1 MTGRKIIF
9 ITKEFFDKS
18 NSIEDQ
24 IVDGLRTFY
33 YLGYNDDKELPK
45 LKDKIVTEFRKDT
58 ENFKLNK
65 VNIEDL
71 YKPLLIMLREIQLYC
86 INNMY
91 EKKSVDFEFSQFIE
105 YCLKIRMDF

>member
-9 ITKEFFDKS
+9 ITNEFFDNN
-18 NSIEDQ
+18 NSIKEQ
-24 IVDGLRTFY
+24 IVDGIRTFY
-33 YLGYNDDKELPK
+33 YLGYNDDKELPI

-71 YKPLLIMLREIQLYC
+71 YKPLLIMLSEIHLYC
-86 INNMY
+86 INSIN
-91 EKKSVDFEFSQFIE
+91 EKK
-105 YCLKIRMDF
+105 